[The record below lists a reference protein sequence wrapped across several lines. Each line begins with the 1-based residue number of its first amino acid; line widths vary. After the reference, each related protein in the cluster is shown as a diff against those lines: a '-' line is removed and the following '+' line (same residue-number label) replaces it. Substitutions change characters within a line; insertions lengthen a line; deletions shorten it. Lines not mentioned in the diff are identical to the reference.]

1 MWDAVKNDYK
11 KSSAESITV
20 TVSEK
25 KYWNLLFTLLNDE
38 KNEEKINCYFSFLVL
53 SYRIVVDG
61 IDKSIWQK
69 DKCPSSSYYTS
80 IFTRGVHYLTDFDGL
95 FLKA

>member
-1 MWDAVKNDYK
+1 MKRTK
-11 KSSAESITV
+11 KKLIV
-20 TVSEK
+20 T
-25 KYWNLLFTLLNDE
+25 
-38 KNEEKINCYFSFLVL
+38 FSFLGL

-80 IFTRGVHYLTDFDGL
+80 IFTRGVHYITNFDGL
-95 FLKA
+95 FSKA